1 MGIVDYSLRIP
12 KLRTNGTRSGLKI
25 AGMDQTRTDRKP
37 GYRNVDRMI
46 KIKPYSA
53 FTILLMLPL
62 ATLSHAFAQENDAD
76 DVAGPLGQTVPVA
89 EDDTQAVTAS
99 GPTEEQLLEEF
110 ARYRQLFND
119 GILDE
124 ADIAAKRIIEMAI
137 RIYGPQSRETANALN
152 NLGIV
157 QHSNGQ
163 FDAAIQNFTSA
174 IEIIEVVDDRLNGA
188 LVNPLKGLGA
198 AQLGNGRPDQARKT
212 YTRAAH
218 ITHVN
223 EGPHNLQQIE
233 ILESVAETFIRSG
246 DTKAARQILDRI
258 HILNVKHFEESPLG
272 LLPSLMNRADWQHR
286 AGYFDDERVTYRRAI
301 RIIEGA
307 GDKENP
313 LLVEPL
319 RRLGESF
326 YYINASTAT
335 QQFQGV
341 VSSGEMYFKRAVR
354 IAEKAEDFDWN
365 DLATTQIALADYFVN
380 ADSQRRASK
389 IYLQVWDDL
398 STDDVRLAVRDEWFR
413 DPVAIRA
420 DRLPQFAG
428 GVQSVGSAKN
438 ALLPGEIV
446 VDYTISARGELQ
458 ELRGLAKPA
467 EFSDMQRMVHREL
480 RRRVYRP
487 RLVDGVPVE
496 AENVRL
502 VHTFSYLQSDLD
514 MLRAANP
521 QPEKPE
527 VTSGEAQ
534 AVDDVP
540 SDDTGGGERQDAD
553 SD

>member
-1 MGIVDYSLRIP
+1 
-12 KLRTNGTRSGLKI
+12 
-25 AGMDQTRTDRKP
+25 
-37 GYRNVDRMI
+37 MI

-76 DVAGPLGQTVPVA
+76 DVAGPMEQTVPVA

-99 GPTEEQLLEEF
+99 GPSEEQLLEEF
-110 ARYRQLFND
+110 ARYRRLFND

-157 QHSNGQ
+157 QHGSGQ

-233 ILESVAETFIRSG
+233 ILESVAETFFRSG

-258 HILNVKHFEESPLG
+258 HILNVKHFEEDPLG
-272 LLPSLMNRADWQHR
+272 LLPSLMNRANWQHR

-326 YYINASTAT
+326 YYVNASTAA
-335 QQFQGV
+335 QQFQRV
-341 VSSGEMYFKRAVR
+341 VSSGEIYFKRAVR
-354 IAEKAEDFDWN
+354 IAEKAEGFDWN
-365 DLATTQIALADYFVN
+365 DLATAQVALADYFVN
-380 ADSQRRASK
+380 ADSQRRAVK
-389 IYLQVWDDL
+389 IYLQVWEDL
-398 STDDVRLAVRDEWFR
+398 STDDVRLGVRDEWFR
-413 DPVAIRA
+413 DPVAIRT
-420 DRLPQFAG
+420 DHLPQFAG
-428 GVQSVGSAKN
+428 GIQSAGSASD
-438 ALLPGEIV
+438 ALLTGDIV
-446 VDYTISARGELQ
+446 VDYTISARGELR
-458 ELRGLAKPA
+458 ELRSLATPP
-467 EFSDMQRMVHREL
+467 EFSDMQKMVHREL

-496 AENVRL
+496 AENVRF

-514 MLRAANP
+514 TLRAANP

-527 VTSGEAQ
+527 VTSGEVQSA
-534 AVDDVP
+534 DDVP
-540 SDDTGGGERQDAD
+540 GDDTDGGERQDAD

>member
-1 MGIVDYSLRIP
+1 
-12 KLRTNGTRSGLKI
+12 
-25 AGMDQTRTDRKP
+25 
-37 GYRNVDRMI
+37 MI
-46 KIKPYSA
+46 KIKLYSV

-62 ATLSHAFAQENDAD
+62 ATLSHALAQENDAD
-76 DVAGPLGQTVPVA
+76 DIAGPVEQTVPVA
-89 EDDTQAVTAS
+89 EDDTQALAAS
-99 GPTEEQLLEEF
+99 APTEEQLLEEF
-110 ARYRQLFND
+110 ARYRRLFND

-174 IEIIEVVDDRLNGA
+174 VEIIEVVEDRLNST

-198 AQLGNGRPDQARKT
+198 AQLSNGRPDQARKT

-218 ITHVN
+218 ITQVN

-258 HILNVKHFEESPLG
+258 HILNVKHFDKNPLG
-272 LLPSLMNRADWQHR
+272 LLPSLMNRANWQHR
-286 AGYFDDERVTYRRAI
+286 AGYYDDERVTYRRAI
-301 RIIEGA
+301 RIIEG
-307 GDKENP
+307 GGEKENP

-326 YYINASTAT
+326 YYINSSSAP
-335 QQFQGV
+335 QQYQGV
-341 VSSGEMYFKRAVR
+341 VSSGEIYFKRAVR

-365 DLATTQIALADYFVN
+365 DLAITQIALADYLVN
-380 ADSQRRASK
+380 AGSNRRASK
-389 IYLQVWDDL
+389 IYLQVWEDL
-398 STDDVRLAVRDEWFR
+398 STDDVRLGVRDEMFR
-413 DPVAIRA
+413 DPVAIRT

-428 GVQSVGSAKN
+428 SVQSVGSTSD
-438 ALLPGEIV
+438 ALLTGEVI
-446 VDYTISARGELQ
+446 VDYIISDRGELR
-458 ELRGLAKPA
+458 ELQSLVKPT
-467 EFSDMQRMVHREL
+467 EFSDMQKMVHREL

-487 RLVDGVPVE
+487 RLVDGVPVQ
-496 AENVRL
+496 AENVRF

-527 VTSGEAQ
+527 ETSGEAQ
-534 AVDDVP
+534 TVDDVP
-540 SDDTGGGERQDAD
+540 GDDTDGGERQDAD